1 MADGNVCSKILE
13 HRSKITFK
21 RAGSEYRLTHVSGVV
36 CLSASFHME
45 VR

>member
-13 HRSKITFK
+13 HRPKVTLR
-21 RAGSEYRLTHVSGVV
+21 RAGSEYRLTHVGGVV
-36 CLSASFHME
+36 CMSASFHME

>member
-13 HRSKITFK
+13 HRSKINI
-21 RAGSEYRLTHVSGVV
+21 REAGSEYRLTHVSGVV
-36 CLSASFHME
+36 CMPASFHME